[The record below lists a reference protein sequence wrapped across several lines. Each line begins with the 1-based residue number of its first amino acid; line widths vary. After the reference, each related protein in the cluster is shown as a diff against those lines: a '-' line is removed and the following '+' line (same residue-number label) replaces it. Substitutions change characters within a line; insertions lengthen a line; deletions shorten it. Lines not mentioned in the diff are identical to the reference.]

1 MEERIQKLM
10 AENGMCSRR
19 AAEQIIQEG
28 RVKVNGHPVKLGD
41 KMDPAKDLLSVDGKT
56 IRFSKKKEYVYL
68 MLHKPRGF
76 ITTVSDDRGRKTVM
90 DLLKNVPER
99 VFPIGR
105 LDKDSEGLLLFTNDG
120 DFAHLMMHPAH
131 GVSKLYRVTVRPHAT
146 EEQIVRLTEGVML
159 EDGMT
164 SPAVINVVTDE
175 PERTVMEMTI
185 KEGKNRQI
193 RRMCEA
199 VGLEVIRLKRNCI
212 GAVKLGMLQ
221 PGEYRMLKHSEVNA
235 LRAAAKKGIDRQRTE
250 QAASRAEHR
259 RRRAEAGAPAP
270 RKRRNRE

>member
-1 MEERIQKLM
+1 MAEERIQKLM
-10 AENGMCSRR
+10 SDQGMCSRR
-19 AAEQIIQEG
+19 AAEQIILEG

-68 MLHKPRGF
+68 MLHKPRGY
-76 ITTVSDDRGRKTVM
+76 ITTVRDEQGRKTVM
-90 DLLKNVPER
+90 DLLKDVPQR

-105 LDKDSEGLLLFTNDG
+105 LDRDSEGLLLFTNDG
-120 DFAHLMMHPAH
+120 AFAHLLMHPSH

-146 EEQIVRLTEGVML
+146 EEQIVRLTQGVML

-164 SPAVINVVTDE
+164 APAVINVVTDE
-175 PERTVMEMTI
+175 PERTVLEMTI

-193 RRMCEA
+193 RRMCQA
-199 VGLEVIRLKRNCI
+199 VGLEVIRLKRNSE

-235 LRAAAKKGIDRQRTE
+235 LRAAAKKGIDRQRTQE
-250 QAASRAEHR
+250 ATERAEHR
-259 RRRAEAGAPAP
+259 KNRRPVKNHKKFGT
-270 RKRRNRE
+270 NR

>member
-175 PERTVMEMTI
+175 PERTVLEMTI

-259 RRRAEAGAPAP
+259 RRRAEAGAPIQ
-270 RKRRNRE
+270 RKRREHK

>member
-1 MEERIQKLM
+1 MAEERIQKLM
-10 AENGMCSRR
+10 ADQGMCSRR
-19 AAEQIIQEG
+19 AAEQIILEG

-68 MLHKPRGF
+68 MLHKPRGY
-76 ITTVSDDRGRKTVM
+76 ITTVRDEQGRKTVM
-90 DLLKNVPER
+90 DLLKDVPQR

-105 LDKDSEGLLLFTNDG
+105 LDRDSEGLLLFTNDG
-120 DFAHLMMHPAH
+120 AFAHLLMHPSH
-131 GVSKLYRVTVRPHAT
+131 GVSKLYRVTVRSHAT
-146 EEQIVRLTEGVML
+146 EEQIVRLTQGVML

-164 SPAVINVVTDE
+164 APAVINVVTDE
-175 PERTVMEMTI
+175 PERTVLEMTI

-193 RRMCEA
+193 RRMCQA
-199 VGLEVIRLKRNCI
+199 VGLEVIRLKRNSE

-235 LRAAAKKGIDRQRTE
+235 LRAAAKKGIDRQRTQE
-250 QAASRAEHR
+250 ATERAEHR
-259 RRRAEAGAPAP
+259 KNRRPVKNNKKFGT
-270 RKRRNRE
+270 NR